1 MRKGHAQANSHRVAR
16 LTDIA
21 RVDELH
27 ALVHRVFGELRIDP
41 PSGVLSETVADFAAR
56 LKSETCLVV
65 EADGRLIAS
74 IFCAP
79 DGDALYVGRLAV
91 HAGWRRRGIASALI
105 EAAKDEARRIG
116 ARRITLGARIAL
128 TGNVALFRHHGFA
141 VVRATC
147 HPGFTVPTSYDMEL
161 VLAAA
166 PAHDP
171 EKACPGLD
179 PGCEAVSRLREALAR
194 SHRVD

>member
-1 MRKGHAQANSHRVAR
+1 MTSHRIVR
-16 LTDIA
+16 LADPG

-27 ALVHRVFGELRIDP
+27 ALVHGVFGALRIDP
-41 PSGVLSETVADFAAR
+41 PSSVLKETAADFAAR
-56 LKSETCLVV
+56 LASETCFAV

-91 HAGWRRRGIASALI
+91 HAEWRRRGIAGALI

-128 TGNVALFRHHGFA
+128 AGNVVLFRRHGFE

-147 HPGFTVPTSYDMEL
+147 HPGFTVPTSYDMEW
-161 VLAAA
+161 VLTCAQGGTR
-166 PAHDP
+166 
-171 EKACPGLD
+171 CRG
-179 PGCEAVSRLREALAR
+179 
-194 SHRVD
+194 